1 MKTRKEIKQE
11 YKQMKFPMGVFQI
24 RNILNDK
31 VFIGSNLHVVAEW
44 NSQKFQLNAGM
55 HPNAE
60 LQKDWKEL
68 GAENFVYEILEEMKE
83 SEDKPLDYAKEI
95 KTLEKL
101 YLEKF
106 QANPEKIY
114 NRL

>member
-1 MKTRKEIKQE
+1 
-11 YKQMKFPMGVFQI
+11 MKFPMGVFQI
-24 RNILNDK
+24 RNIITNK
-31 VFIGSNLHVVAEW
+31 IFIGSNLHVVAEW

-55 HPNAE
+55 HSNEE

-68 GAENFVYEILEEMKE
+68 GPENFVYEILEEIKE
-83 SEDKPLDYAKEI
+83 SDNKPLDYSKEI

-106 QANPEKIY
+106 NSSPDKIY

>member
-1 MKTRKEIKQE
+1 MKTHKEIKAE

-24 RNILNDK
+24 RNITNNK

-55 HPNAE
+55 HPNEA
-60 LQKDWKEL
+60 LQKDWKEF
-68 GAENFVYEILEEMKE
+68 GSENFVYEILEEIKE
-83 SEDKPLDYAKEI
+83 SEDKPLDYSKEI

-106 QANPEKIY
+106 KDFPDKVY